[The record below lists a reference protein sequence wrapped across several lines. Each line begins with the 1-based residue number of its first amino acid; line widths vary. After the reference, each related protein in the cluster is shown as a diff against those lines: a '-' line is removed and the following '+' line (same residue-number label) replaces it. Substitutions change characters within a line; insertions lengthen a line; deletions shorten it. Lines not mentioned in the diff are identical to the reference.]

1 MEDSSPVASLEMEY
15 YCWTGLHA
23 NLISTGYFTI
33 DFWIYPN
40 ERNESLLFGCTQAGD
55 SIRQCGALF
64 LYIYNGLGITFH
76 ADNTSESLYF
86 HVHISNF
93 KKWSAAC
100 LMVCHNW
107 NVMIFID
114 GYLKG
119 EGLLKSSILPSYS
132 LRLGGQNRR
141 DGDPLYSIKSKID
154 EFRVSDIARWT
165 SNFTPPT
172 KPYV

>member
-1 MEDSSPVASLEMEY
+1 MLDRSWY
-15 YCWTGLHA
+15 A

-76 ADNTSESLYF
+76 ADNTSESF
-86 HVHISNF
+86 ISTYTYPTL
-93 KKWSAAC
+93 KKWSHIAV
-100 LMVCHNW
+100 VCHNW

>member
-1 MEDSSPVASLEMEY
+1 ME
-15 YCWTGLHA
+15 H
-23 NLISTGYFTI
+23 YF
-33 DFWIYPN
+33 
-40 ERNESLLFGCTQAGD
+40 
-55 SIRQCGALF
+55 
-64 LYIYNGLGITFH
+64 YNGLGITFH
-76 ADNTSESLYF
+76 ADNTSESF
-86 HVHISNF
+86 ISTYTYPTL
-93 KKWSAAC
+93 KKWSHIAV
-100 LMVCHNW
+100 VCHNW